1 METAEYD
8 VAVIGGGILGSCIA
22 MFVKLMDASK
32 KVVLLER
39 SSIGSGATGMSA
51 GTIWSAGFSKS
62 GRNTLSN
69 MTAKTLKLVQ
79 EIEAAGYDCG
89 FQQCGALQ
97 IATSEESA
105 EDMRKVHAELRAD
118 HSDIELISPDTV
130 AKMEPALALGQC
142 NYGALYTPFSGFV
155 DPMALVCAVC
165 DRFSD
170 HGGHI
175 IEGLEV
181 KDIIRRQNSYTLS
194 CHTQHARMKI
204 RAKKLVVATG
214 VSLPS
219 LARLVGAEAKDVDIQ
234 PVHGYI
240 THHSDFLPRLNHVI
254 FGLEAGLH
262 WRKTGGIPLTHVE
275 GERQTDHLYAKFVE
289 GTLLVGGPRI
299 LDPEKEE
306 RVALRDHDR
315 FVRKIFG
322 AKGIEDDCGVTSGV
336 MPFTTTTTSSTFI
349 NIRVN
354 DDAFIT
360 GGLSSKGIMCGVSM
374 AYDVA
379 EEICACL

>member
-1 METAEYD
+1 MWGTANCD
-8 VAVIGGGILGSCIA
+8 
-22 MFVKLMDASK
+22 
-32 KVVLLER
+32 ER
-39 SSIGSGATGMSA
+39 RKCRLHEEGAC
-51 GTIWSAGFSKS
+51 
-62 GRNTLSN
+62 R
-69 MTAKTLKLVQ
+69 
-79 EIEAAGYDCG
+79 
-89 FQQCGALQ
+89 
-97 IATSEESA
+97 ATSGP
-105 EDMRKVHAELRAD
+105 
-118 HSDIELISPDTV
+118 SDIELISPDTV

-181 KDIIRRQNSYTLS
+181 KDIIRRQDVTP
-194 CHTQHARMKI
+194 CRVTQHARMKI

-289 GTLLVGGPRI
+289 HAARRGPRI

-306 RVALRDHDR
+306 EWR
-315 FVRKIFG
+315 FK
-322 AKGIEDDCGVTSGV
+322 
-336 MPFTTTTTSSTFI
+336 TTTDSSE
-349 NIRVN
+349 RSLVQ
-354 DDAFIT
+354 
-360 GGLSSKGIMCGVSM
+360 KG
-374 AYDVA
+374 
-379 EEICACL
+379 